1 MLSWMTRDL
10 FPSFADV
17 YMTDRNM
24 GGFYSKF
31 MSWESYTRHNLS
43 LFVVGV
49 DYHTSYT
56 QLWLF
61 SHLNWWWGSSGWGV
75 LNKSCSRVDRIL
87 WICFLILWS
96 YESTPILMNCMR
108 KMCVI
113 ITCGIVL
120 CCLSLCMCVL
130 WMYTTRRTFK
140 IQRRRNESGFTE
152 EFSLFSFLTWTKEE
166 EEEWMH
172 ALVGKLKQDWN
183 SRDERRAS
191 VLVLELEN
199 FV

>member
-1 MLSWMTRDL
+1 MTRDL

-56 QLWLF
+56 QVWLF

-75 LNKSCSRVDRIL
+75 SNKSCSRVDRIL

-120 CCLSLCMCVL
+120 CCLSLSLCVYVCSL
-130 WMYTTRRTFK
+130 NVHNEK
-140 IQRRRNESGFTE
+140 DIQDSKETKWEWFYWGV
-152 EFSLFSFLTWTKEE
+152 FSLFFLD
-166 EEEWMH
+166 M
-172 ALVGKLKQDWN
+172 N
-183 SRDERRAS
+183 
-191 VLVLELEN
+191 
-199 FV
+199 